1 MPSYFIML
9 SHIHLT
15 PIGMYLSMLH
25 FLPKFL
31 SISLLSIGLLAC
43 QNTQQNPIQDEPKP
57 TVSEKKLLEFDDG
70 FPPKPSQAE
79 FEDCTS
85 KGGEMGRQGMAGG
98 YMCVISYADAGKS
111 CTDGSECESGIC
123 LVDSDKSHFNLQSQN
138 VTGVCKADNIPF
150 GCYTTIENGKIGHGL
165 CVD

>member
-1 MPSYFIML
+1 ML

-31 SISLLSIGLLAC
+31 SISLLPIGLLAC
-43 QNTQQNPIQDEPKP
+43 QNTQKNPIQDEAKP
-57 TVSEKKLLEFDDG
+57 TISEKKLLEFDDG

-79 FEDCTS
+79 LDDCIA
-85 KGGEMGRQGMAGG
+85 KGGIMSRQGMAGG

-111 CTDGSECESGIC
+111 CTDGSECQSGEC
-123 LVDSDKSHFNLQSQN
+123 LVDNSSRYNPYTQT
-138 VTGVCKADNIPF
+138 VTGMCKINNSPF
-150 GCYTTIENGKIGHGL
+150 GCFSTIENGKVGYSV